1 MRKNRNHKNLP
12 KGWRKVKLGEVAEIK
27 MGQSPS
33 SRFYN
38 SERKGLP
45 FFQGVTDF
53 GEKYPKESVFC
64 SRPIKIAEVGE
75 ILISVRAPVGEVNIT
90 IEKCCIGRGI
100 AALSMKNGLNSF
112 LYFLLRYSKA
122 DLKSIAGGTTYEAIT
137 KNQLENFEIEIPED
151 PNEQKRIA
159 DILFAFDEK
168 IELNNRI
175 NQILEEMAQAI
186 FKEWLLKNQRSKTKN
201 QRIRD
206 LTEIISGY
214 PFKSKLYTKSQKGTL
229 GVVTIKN
236 VQDGDFITHCDSF
249 IKKEEVP
256 ENMNSECF
264 IKNGDILLSLTGNVG
279 RVCFVYGGDYL
290 LNQRVAKLK
299 PINQKDRALVYFLFR
314 QKSMQSLLINMA
326 KGSAQPNLSPVETG
340 EIEINLPYR
349 DVLDKFAETVNP
361 IYDYLVQNKVE
372 NQKLSAL
379 RDLLLPKLMSGE
391 IRV

>member
-1 MRKNRNHKNLP
+1 MKNLNLQQKAKNLP

-151 PNEQKRIA
+151 PNEQKRIT
-159 DILFAFDEK
+159 DILSAFDDK
-168 IELNNRI
+168 IELNNKI

-186 FKEWLLKNQRSKTKN
+186 FKEWFVKSEKLKMKSEKLSNLVDTQYGYTQTANDKEIGPKFLRVKDINKTDWIDWNSVPYCRIEEENFKKYKLKKGDIVIARMADPGKVGIIEREINAVFGSYLIRLQIKSSKITPYF
-201 QRIRD
+201 
-206 LTEIISGY
+206 LY
-214 PFKSKLYTKSQKGTL
+214 YYLKSPLYQNFIL
-229 GVVTIKN
+229 GVSTGTTRKSINARMMVN
-236 VQDGDFITHCDSF
+236 C
-249 IKKEEVP
+249 
-256 ENMNSECF
+256 N
-264 IKNGDILLSLTGNVG
+264 ILIPPREILEKFEMMIS
-279 RVCFVYGGDYL
+279 
-290 LNQRVAKLK
+290 K
-299 PINQKDRALVYFLFR
+299 IR
-314 QKSMQSLLINMA
+314 QK
-326 KGSAQPNLSPVETG
+326 
-340 EIEINLPYR
+340 INLN
-349 DVLDKFAETVNP
+349 L
-361 IYDYLVQNKVE
+361 VE

-391 IRV
+391 VRV